1 MGNTNLVFLKIERT
15 FLQAIT
21 KVINCFL
28 LLFYLFVVFNLSIL
42 WLIINARRTLFGFSN
57 KRKSFQR
64 HAISISGLQP

>member
-28 LLFYLFVVFNLSIL
+28 LLFYLFVVFKQF
-42 WLIINARRTLFGFSN
+42 INSLVN
-57 KRKSFQR
+57 Y
-64 HAISISGLQP
+64 